1 MEELEKK
8 DVIAKSL
15 LELEYYPVV
24 KNENVDLHQSLK
36 IPFASMAAFGASL
49 ASLSSSFRTITQT
62 INSSTQGLYRMIIP
76 GSATGTLVEK
86 NGITLGNMVGADGH
100 TFSGRARFIQVGNN
114 PISVATT
121 MPFNP
126 TVLFMASALMS
137 IEKKLDSI
145 QETQQEIFEFIKE
158 DKKSKLQ
165 GNIEFLQDVLEKYKF
180 NWDNET
186 YISSMY
192 TKVQDIQQESIQ
204 NVSFYR
210 TQIQRILLQKGIV
223 VSRQDVKKQL
233 QKIQMEFHNYQLA
246 VYTYGFSSFLGVLLL
261 KNFDRKYLNSI
272 VGKIEEI
279 SYQYRELYTKCYN
292 QIEKAA
298 DTSLQKRFLDG
309 LASISGAA
317 GEKIAKIPVI
327 SKSQLDETLIQSK
340 ENLNLHN
347 QKETKQ
353 IVEQFISNHDDGVK
367 LFIENIKELDRLYNE
382 PVQLYFD
389 KNNLYLLEK

>member
-24 KNENVDLHQSLK
+24 ETENVDLHQSLK

-100 TFSGRARFIQVGNN
+100 TFSDRARFIQVGNN

-210 TQIQRILLQKGIV
+210 TQIQRILSQKGIV

-233 QKIQMEFHNYQLA
+233 QKIQMGFHNYQLA

-261 KNFDRKYLNSI
+261 KNYDHKYLNSI

-340 ENLNLHN
+340 ENLNLYN

-353 IVEQFISNHDDGVK
+353 IVEQFISNHDDGVN

-389 KNNLYLLEK
+389 ENNLYLLEE

>member
-1 MEELEKK
+1 
-8 DVIAKSL
+8 
-15 LELEYYPVV
+15 
-24 KNENVDLHQSLK
+24 
-36 IPFASMAAFGASL
+36 
-49 ASLSSSFRTITQT
+49 
-62 INSSTQGLYRMIIP
+62 
-76 GSATGTLVEK
+76 
-86 NGITLGNMVGADGH
+86 
-100 TFSGRARFIQVGNN
+100 
-114 PISVATT
+114 
-121 MPFNP
+121 
-126 TVLFMASALMS
+126 
-137 IEKKLDSI
+137 
-145 QETQQEIFEFIKE
+145 
-158 DKKSKLQ
+158 
-165 GNIEFLQDVLEKYKF
+165 
-180 NWDNET
+180 
-186 YISSMY
+186 
-192 TKVQDIQQESIQ
+192 
-204 NVSFYR
+204 
-210 TQIQRILLQKGIV
+210 
-223 VSRQDVKKQL
+223 
-233 QKIQMEFHNYQLA
+233 MEFHNYQLA

-353 IVEQFISNHDDGVK
+353 IVEQFISNHDDGVN